1 MIVGM
6 HQPNHLPYLG
16 FFDKMKKSDIFVMHD
31 DAQFNNREFQHR
43 NKIRTYDGW
52 KYLTVPVYEKKISI
66 NQIKIKNHVQIGKR
80 KWSIAHFELIRSW
93 YKKAPYF
100 STYEEDLRKIY
111 EKEYEKL
118 IDLNMNLIRFL
129 MIAFDID
136 TKILYSSSFG
146 FKSKGTQK
154 IVDKVKALEG
164 DVYLSGPAGRNY
176 LDMSLFK
183 DIKVEFQDF
192 EPPVYPQ
199 CYPDFIPNM
208 SAIDA
213 LFNVG
218 KMPKSNKWK

>member
-1 MIVGM
+1 MIVTI

-16 FFDKMKKSDIFVMHD
+16 FFDKMKKADIFVIHD
-31 DAQFNNREFQHR
+31 DAQFNKNEFQHR
-43 NKIRTYDGW
+43 NRIRVEKGW
-52 KYLTVPVYEKKISI
+52 QYLIVPVYKKELSI

-80 KWSIAHFELIRSW
+80 KWSIAHFETIRDW

-100 STYEEDLRKIY
+100 STYEENLRKIY

-129 MIAFDID
+129 MKAFDMD
-136 TKILYSSSFG
+136 KKIVYSSSFG
-146 FKSKGTQK
+146 FKSKRTQR
-154 IVDKVKALEG
+154 IIDTVRAVGG
-164 DVYLSGPAGRNY
+164 DIYLSGPGGHNY
-176 LDMSLFK
+176 LDTSLFT

-192 EPPVYPQ
+192 KHPIYPQ
-199 CYPDFIPNM
+199 CYPGFIPEM

-218 KMPKSNKWK
+218 EMPEGE